1 MPPRT
6 KRATPTSVRQ
16 AKQRVTRARHR
27 YQRSRTR
34 KNGRA
39 FRSALGALVALVGLG
54 AAMAFVTKPRQV
66 RNTHSPAGLPSRPP
80 ANTGAHA
87 KYDPADPYD
96 IRRFIVPHKTYF
108 ATALKEIR
116 AGEKK
121 THWSWYIFPTPPHI
135 VKGGKEIATAENKKY
150 ALRDTPTSRT
160 GYKAAKAYIQFGVTD
175 GINLRQN
182 YITIMEEITTQLNVD
197 KIPPNTLVGHLDV
210 PKLVSS
216 LKLFKKA
223 SADNVDPDVHA
234 ACENALNALKNRSV
248 PV

>member
-6 KRATPTSVRQ
+6 KRATPTSVRR
-16 AKQRVTRARHR
+16 AKQRVTRARRR

-80 ANTGAHA
+80 TANTGPHA
-87 KYDPADPYD
+87 KYDPADPYG
-96 IRRFIVPHKTYF
+96 IRRFIGPHKKHF
-108 ATALKEIR
+108 ATALEEIR
-116 AGEKK
+116 AGQKQ
-121 THWSWYIFPTPPHI
+121 THWSWYIFPTPPYI
-135 VKGGKEIATAENKKY
+135 VDGSVAGSPENQ
-150 ALRDTPTSRT
+150 AFTLCDSD
-160 GYKAAKAYIQFGVTD
+160 AAKAYIQFGVTD

-182 YITIMEEITTQLNVD
+182 YITIMKEITTQLNVN
-197 KIPPNTLVGHLDV
+197 KIPPHTLVGHLDV

-223 SADNVDPDVHA
+223 SADIVDRDVHA
-234 ACENALNALKNRSV
+234 ACENALNALQNRGV